1 MSNAQINSTIVNEVN
16 QGNSKAVYFFF
27 TKKFWAKKT
36 RHTLKPSNKKK
47 LRKQKTT
54 KATIFSAQE
63 LLRGWKSFVLS
74 FGAFGEFFRKTK
86 INSLETVLIT
96 SFTIL
101 LTCTPINP
109 PIEGLFVRTY
119 FDLWSSLRISF
130 FMRIFLNPS
139 YLWESLYLWSSVRMY
154 LFKTLWK

>member
-130 FMRIFLNPS
+130 FMRIFFNPS